1 MSDMEKILEIL
12 GAMNRRMDT
21 MQEDISVLRSGSAT
35 KEDVGTLKEDIGSL
49 KEDVGTLKE
58 DVGALKGDVG
68 TLKGDVGTLKGD
80 VGTLKGDVGA
90 LKKDVGALKEDIA
103 AHKREMATKE
113 DLRHAKGEMMALME
127 AYFEPKFDLLA
138 EQIKLIQEKQVP
150 MEAMEQ
156 TEDRLDV
163 LEAVVKSHSAEIR
176 RLKKAQ

>member
-35 KEDVGTLKEDIGSL
+35 KEDVGALKEDMGSL

-58 DVGALKGDVG
+58 DVG
-68 TLKGDVGTLKGD
+68 T
-80 VGTLKGDVGA
+80 
-90 LKKDVGALKEDIA
+90 LKEDIA

>member
-1 MSDMEKILEIL
+1 MEKILEIL
-12 GAMNRRMDT
+12 GAMNQRMDT

-35 KEDVGTLKEDIGSL
+35 KEDVGALKEDMGSL

-58 DVGALKGDVG
+58 DVG
-68 TLKGDVGTLKGD
+68 T
-80 VGTLKGDVGA
+80 
-90 LKKDVGALKEDIA
+90 LKEDIA

>member
-1 MSDMEKILEIL
+1 MEKILEIL

-35 KEDVGTLKEDIGSL
+35 KEDVGALKEDMGSL

-58 DVGALKGDVG
+58 DVGTLKEDVG
-68 TLKGDVGTLKGD
+68 T
-80 VGTLKGDVGA
+80 
-90 LKKDVGALKEDIA
+90 LKEDIA

>member
-1 MSDMEKILEIL
+1 MEKILEIL
-12 GAMNRRMDT
+12 GAMNQRMDT

-35 KEDVGTLKEDIGSL
+35 KEDVGALKEDIGSL
-49 KEDVGTLKE
+49 KEDVGT
-58 DVGALKGDVG
+58 
-68 TLKGDVGTLKGD
+68 
-80 VGTLKGDVGA
+80 
-90 LKKDVGALKEDIA
+90 LKEDIA

>member
-1 MSDMEKILEIL
+1 MEKILEIL

-35 KEDVGTLKEDIGSL
+35 KEDVGALKEDMGSL

-58 DVGALKGDVG
+58 DVG
-68 TLKGDVGTLKGD
+68 T
-80 VGTLKGDVGA
+80 
-90 LKKDVGALKEDIA
+90 LKEDIA

-113 DLRHAKGEMMALME
+113 DFRHAKGEMMALME

>member
-1 MSDMEKILEIL
+1 MEKILEIL
-12 GAMNRRMDT
+12 GVMNRRMDT

-35 KEDVGTLKEDIGSL
+35 KEDVGALKEDIGSL
-49 KEDVGTLKE
+49 KE
-58 DVGALKGDVG
+58 DVG

-80 VGTLKGDVGA
+80 VGT
-90 LKKDVGALKEDIA
+90 LKEDIA

>member
-1 MSDMEKILEIL
+1 MEKILEIL

-35 KEDVGTLKEDIGSL
+35 KEDVGALKEDMGSL
-49 KEDVGTLKE
+49 KEDVGT
-58 DVGALKGDVG
+58 
-68 TLKGDVGTLKGD
+68 
-80 VGTLKGDVGA
+80 
-90 LKKDVGALKEDIA
+90 LKEDIA

-150 MEAMEQ
+150 METMEQ

>member
-1 MSDMEKILEIL
+1 MEKILEIL

-35 KEDVGTLKEDIGSL
+35 KEDVGAL
-49 KEDVGTLKE
+49 KEDV
-58 DVGALKGDVG
+58 
-68 TLKGDVGTLKGD
+68 
-80 VGTLKGDVGA
+80 
-90 LKKDVGALKEDIA
+90 A

>member
-1 MSDMEKILEIL
+1 MEKILEIL

-35 KEDVGTLKEDIGSL
+35 KEDVGALKEDIGSL
-49 KEDVGTLKE
+49 KE
-58 DVGALKGDVG
+58 DVG

-90 LKKDVGALKEDIA
+90 LKEDVGALKEDVGALKEDIA

>member
-1 MSDMEKILEIL
+1 MEKILEIL

-35 KEDVGTLKEDIGSL
+35 KEDVGALKEDMGSL

-68 TLKGDVGTLKGD
+68 TLKG
-80 VGTLKGDVGA
+80 
-90 LKKDVGALKEDIA
+90 DIA

-150 MEAMEQ
+150 METMEQ

>member
-1 MSDMEKILEIL
+1 MEKILEIL

-35 KEDVGTLKEDIGSL
+35 KEDVGALKEDMGS
-49 KEDVGTLKE
+49 LKE

-68 TLKGDVGTLKGD
+68 T
-80 VGTLKGDVGA
+80 
-90 LKKDVGALKEDIA
+90 LKEDIA

>member
-1 MSDMEKILEIL
+1 MEKILEIL

-35 KEDVGTLKEDIGSL
+35 KEDVGALKEDMGSL

-58 DVGALKGDVG
+58 DVG
-68 TLKGDVGTLKGD
+68 T
-80 VGTLKGDVGA
+80 
-90 LKKDVGALKEDIA
+90 LKEDIA

>member
-1 MSDMEKILEIL
+1 MTGEKYDIIENGVKRMSDMEKILEIL

-35 KEDVGTLKEDIGSL
+35 KEDVGALKEDMGSL

-68 TLKGDVGTLKGD
+68 TLKGDVGT
-80 VGTLKGDVGA
+80 
-90 LKKDVGALKEDIA
+90 LKEDIA

>member
-35 KEDVGTLKEDIGSL
+35 KEDVGALKEDMGSL

-58 DVGALKGDVG
+58 DVGTLKEDVG
-68 TLKGDVGTLKGD
+68 T
-80 VGTLKGDVGA
+80 
-90 LKKDVGALKEDIA
+90 LKEDIA

>member
-1 MSDMEKILEIL
+1 MEKILEIL

-35 KEDVGTLKEDIGSL
+35 KE
-49 KEDVGTLKE
+49 
-58 DVGALKGDVG
+58 
-68 TLKGDVGTLKGD
+68 
-80 VGTLKGDVGA
+80 
-90 LKKDVGALKEDIA
+90 DVGALKEDIA

-163 LEAVVKSHSAEIR
+163 LEAVVKSHSAEIQ
-176 RLKKAQ
+176 RLKKTQ

>member
-1 MSDMEKILEIL
+1 MEKILEIL

-35 KEDVGTLKEDIGSL
+35 KEDVGS
-49 KEDVGTLKE
+49 
-58 DVGALKGDVG
+58 
-68 TLKGDVGTLKGD
+68 
-80 VGTLKGDVGA
+80 
-90 LKKDVGALKEDIA
+90 LKEDIA

>member
-1 MSDMEKILEIL
+1 MSDTEKILEIL

-35 KEDVGTLKEDIGSL
+35 KEDVG
-49 KEDVGTLKE
+49 
-58 DVGALKGDVG
+58 ALKGDVG
-68 TLKGDVGTLKGD
+68 T
-80 VGTLKGDVGA
+80 
-90 LKKDVGALKEDIA
+90 LKEDIA

-163 LEAVVKSHSAEIR
+163 LEAVVKSHSAEIQ
-176 RLKKAQ
+176 RLKKTQ

>member
-1 MSDMEKILEIL
+1 MTGEKYDIIENGVKRMSDMEKILEIL

-35 KEDVGTLKEDIGSL
+35 KEDVGALKEDIGSL
-49 KEDVGTLKE
+49 KG

-68 TLKGDVGTLKGD
+68 T
-80 VGTLKGDVGA
+80 
-90 LKKDVGALKEDIA
+90 LKEDIA

>member
-1 MSDMEKILEIL
+1 MEKILEIL

-35 KEDVGTLKEDIGSL
+35 KEDVGALKEDMGSLKEDVGTL

-80 VGTLKGDVGA
+80 VGTLKGDVGT
-90 LKKDVGALKEDIA
+90 LKGDIA

-150 MEAMEQ
+150 METMEQ

>member
-1 MSDMEKILEIL
+1 MEKILEIL

-35 KEDVGTLKEDIGSL
+35 KEDVGALKEDIGS
-49 KEDVGTLKE
+49 LKE

-68 TLKGDVGTLKGD
+68 T
-80 VGTLKGDVGA
+80 
-90 LKKDVGALKEDIA
+90 LKEDIA

>member
-1 MSDMEKILEIL
+1 MEKILEIL

-35 KEDVGTLKEDIGSL
+35 KEDVGALKEDIGSL
-49 KEDVGTLKE
+49 KEDVGT
-58 DVGALKGDVG
+58 
-68 TLKGDVGTLKGD
+68 
-80 VGTLKGDVGA
+80 
-90 LKKDVGALKEDIA
+90 LKEDIA

>member
-1 MSDMEKILEIL
+1 MKRMSDTEKILEIL

-35 KEDVGTLKEDIGSL
+35 KEDVG
-49 KEDVGTLKE
+49 
-58 DVGALKGDVG
+58 ALKGDVG
-68 TLKGDVGTLKGD
+68 T
-80 VGTLKGDVGA
+80 
-90 LKKDVGALKEDIA
+90 LKEDIA

-163 LEAVVKSHSAEIR
+163 LEAVVKSHSAEIQ
-176 RLKKAQ
+176 RLKKTQ

>member
-1 MSDMEKILEIL
+1 MEKILEIL

-35 KEDVGTLKEDIGSL
+35 KEDVGALKEDIGSL

>member
-1 MSDMEKILEIL
+1 MSDMEKVLEML
-12 GAMNRRMDT
+12 SGMNQRMDA
-21 MQEDISVLRSGSAT
+21 MQGDISALRAGSAT
-35 KEDVGTLKEDIGSL
+35 KEDVGAL
-49 KEDVGTLKE
+49 KEDV
-58 DVGALKGDVG
+58 
-68 TLKGDVGTLKGD
+68 
-80 VGTLKGDVGA
+80 
-90 LKKDVGALKEDIA
+90 A

>member
-1 MSDMEKILEIL
+1 MEKILEIL

-35 KEDVGTLKEDIGSL
+35 KEDVGALKEDMGSL
-49 KEDVGTLKE
+49 KEDVGT
-58 DVGALKGDVG
+58 
-68 TLKGDVGTLKGD
+68 
-80 VGTLKGDVGA
+80 
-90 LKKDVGALKEDIA
+90 LKEDIA